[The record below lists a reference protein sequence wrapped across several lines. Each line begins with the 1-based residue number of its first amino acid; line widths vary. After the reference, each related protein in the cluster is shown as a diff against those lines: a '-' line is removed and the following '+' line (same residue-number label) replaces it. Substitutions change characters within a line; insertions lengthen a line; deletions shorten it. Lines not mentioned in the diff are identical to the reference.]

1 MLARQCFVSELPHF
15 AFNHNHWQHTT
26 EGSSWGEILPQFC
39 TAGSSKI
46 HLFLGEPRKLSQSD
60 FLNTVAWC
68 CWVCHSTGARLTHS
82 KAVRGAQTAKTKQF
96 SAGQTLQPGQ
106 DKAHTSVPAQ
116 GGEKL
121 SVHCLLSPCQTDEK
135 GMLLNHTQASYD
147 WWYLTYELPSHRTGS
162 KLLLVQRN
170 MNKALKV
177 GANNQ
182 KKKKG

>member
-68 CWVCHSTGARLTHS
+68 CWVCHSTGAHLTHS
-82 KAVRGAQTAKTKQF
+82 KAVWGAQTAKTKQF

-106 DKAHTSVPAQ
+106 DKANISASTRRRKALCP
-116 GGEKL
+116 
-121 SVHCLLSPCQTDEK
+121 LSPLPVPNRWERHVVK
-135 GMLLNHTQASYD
+135 PHTGFLWLMIPHLRAAITQD
-147 WWYLTYELPSHRTGS
+147 R
-162 KLLLVQRN
+162 Q
-170 MNKALKV
+170 
-177 GANNQ
+177 
-182 KKKKG
+182 